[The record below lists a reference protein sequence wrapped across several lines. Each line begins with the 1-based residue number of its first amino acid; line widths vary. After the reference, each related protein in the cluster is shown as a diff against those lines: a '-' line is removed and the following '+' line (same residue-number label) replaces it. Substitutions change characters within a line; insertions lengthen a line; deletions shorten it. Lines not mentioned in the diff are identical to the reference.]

1 MLAGPIH
8 PADAAQRL
16 AVRVTRH
23 DTRFAIAMR
32 IALRE
37 PPWAVFA
44 ALQDYT
50 ALPYYNP
57 DIRRV
62 RIEPAGRP
70 GRLRVAMTIHACV
83 LFLCKTLRQTAVMTA
98 TAAVDGGVIRAVIMP
113 GQGDFR
119 SGQALWRVSP
129 CPTGRDPACLHVRM
143 TLRPR
148 FWVPPLIGA
157 WLLRRKLT
165 EEARRS
171 VGGIEQLAASLLAHC
186 AAAPRRNRP
195 PRGCAKPPP
204 IGRPTPTSRPA
215 RSTSGN
221 GVGWRL
227 SL

>member
-1 MLAGPIH
+1 
-8 PADAAQRL
+8 
-16 AVRVTRH
+16 VTRH
-23 DTRFAIAMR
+23 DARFAITMR

-50 ALPYYNP
+50 ALPHYNP

-70 GRLRVAMTIHACV
+70 GRLRVATTVRACV

-98 TAAVDGGVIRAVIMP
+98 TAAVDGGVIRAVVVP

-119 SGQALWRVSP
+119 SGQARWRVSH

-143 TLRPR
+143 TLRPA

-171 VGGIEQLAASLLAHC
+171 FGGIERLAASLLAHC
-186 AAAPRRNRP
+186 AVAPRRNRP
-195 PRGCAKPPP
+195 PWACAKPPP
-204 IGRPTPTSRPA
+204 TGRRAPTSRSA
-215 RSTSGN
+215 HSVSVN
-221 GVGWRL
+221 GAGPYL
-227 SL
+227 SI